1 MANIEKRETE
11 QGTAYRVKVR
21 LKGHP
26 VQTATFERLTDAR
39 RWAQQTEAAIREGRH
54 FIGAEAKRTTL
65 SDAIDRFKREK
76 LPDLNH
82 QADRLRYLDYWT
94 RELGAYAL
102 ADVTPA
108 RINAVMHTLASTPS
122 ERTHRPRSAAT
133 LGHYRQALSGVLAL
147 CERDW
152 ELIDTSPMKRVSKPK
167 LPGGRVRYLSDTER
181 EKLLTACKESSSSD
195 LYPAVI
201 LALTTGARQAEIM
214 GATWA
219 QVDLQRRV
227 LILEKT
233 KNGERRALPLAAP
246 AIAVLQARIR
256 RIDTDLIF
264 PGKINPHQP
273 IDLRTPW
280 ETALQRAGIADF
292 HWHDLRHTAASYLAM
307 SGASL
312 AEIAEILGHKTL
324 QMVKRYSHLS
334 HDHVAS
340 VADRMAAKYF
350 QG

>member
-1 MANIEKRETE
+1 MANIEKRENE
-11 QGTAYRVKVR
+11 QGTTYRVKVR

-26 VQTATFERLTDAR
+26 AQTATFERLTDAR

-54 FIGAEAKRTTL
+54 FAGSEAKRTTL
-65 SDAIDRFKREK
+65 DEVIDRFTREK
-76 LPDLNH
+76 LPAMND
-82 QADRLRYLDYWT
+82 QQDRRRYLAFWSQ
-94 RELGAYAL
+94 ELGAYAL
-102 ADVTPA
+102 ADVTAA
-108 RINAVMHTLASTPS
+108 RISAALHKLATQPS
-122 ERTHRPRSAAT
+122 ERTGRLRAPAT
-133 LGHYRQALSGVLAL
+133 LGQYRQALSGVLAL
-147 CERDW
+147 CETEW
-152 ELIDTSPMKRVSKPK
+152 ELIDHSPMKRVKKPK
-167 LPGGRVRYLSDTER
+167 LPSGRVRYLSDDER
-181 EKLLTACKESSSSD
+181 ERLLATCKLSDSPD

-214 GATWA
+214 GATWS

-227 LILEKT
+227 LILETT

-246 AIAVLQARIR
+246 AIAVLQARVR

-264 PGKINPHQP
+264 PGRNPHQA
-273 IDLRTPW
+273 IDLRKPW
-280 ETALQRAGIADF
+280 ETALQRAGITDF
-292 HWHDLRHTAASYLAM
+292 RWHDLRHTAASYLAM

-324 QMVKRYSHLS
+324 AMVKRYSHLS

-350 QG
+350 SA

>member
-1 MANIEKRETE
+1 MASIEKRENE
-11 QGTAYRVKVR
+11 QGTTYRVKVR
-21 LKGHP
+21 LKGKP
-26 VQTATFERLTDAR
+26 AQTATFERLTDAR

-54 FIGAEAKRTTL
+54 FAGTEARRTTL
-65 SDAIDRFKREK
+65 ADVIDRFKREK
-76 LPDLNH
+76 LPSMNGK
-82 QADRLRYLDYWT
+82 ADRLRYLDFWSQS
-94 RELGAYAL
+94 LGAYTL

-108 RINAVMHTLASTPS
+108 RINEAMHTLASTPS
-122 ERTHRPRSAAT
+122 ERTHKPRSAAT
-133 LGHYRQALSGVLAL
+133 LGQYRQALSRVLAL
-147 CERDW
+147 CEREW
-152 ELIDTSPMKRVSKPK
+152 ELIEVSPMKRVSKPK

-181 EKLLTACKESSSSD
+181 EALLAACKESNSAD

-214 GATWA
+214 SATWA

-227 LILEKT
+227 LILQKT

-246 AIAVLQARIR
+246 AIAVLQARVR

-264 PGKINPHQP
+264 PAKNPKNP

-280 ETALQRAGIADF
+280 ETALQRAGITDF

-324 QMVKRYSHLS
+324 AMVKRYSHLS

-340 VADRMAAKYF
+340 VAERMAAKYF